1 VRWSCRR
8 SADLSL
14 RRWPDGCVLFDEAQG
29 QLQWLTAASGEV
41 MALLLQCPEW
51 TSVEL
56 AQALMG
62 ETPTEDDVEMV
73 ENVVRHFQSL
83 NLIDRVPV

>member
-1 VRWSCRR
+1 
-8 SADLSL
+8 
-14 RRWPDGCVLFDEAQG
+14 
-29 QLQWLTAASGEV
+29 